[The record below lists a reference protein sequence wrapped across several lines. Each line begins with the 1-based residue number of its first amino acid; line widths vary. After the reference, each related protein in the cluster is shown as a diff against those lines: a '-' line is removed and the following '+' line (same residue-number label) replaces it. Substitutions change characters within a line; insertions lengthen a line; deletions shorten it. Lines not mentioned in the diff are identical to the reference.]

1 MAKEGYF
8 PLAWVLIAGGERE
21 RERSRTLA
29 TAGRWLAGTAGS
41 WRTPEP
47 LFLVYGVWVSVDNLK
62 LAQPKWP
69 NGCTVATLTHYQGLN
84 EFQIELSCKMDKAYF
99 SAPKISRF
107 CMQDRR

>member
-99 SAPKISRF
+99 STPKISRF